1 MAEDHL
7 FTFSKDQDK
16 TVIRPSPGGRRGRL
30 TQHIRQTSLQEDEPF
45 RMGGGFKAAIE
56 TDTNPLL
63 SLSFTLLSLVPKLR
77 VQAFHH
83 TINDLQER
91 LVDQIKAF
99 ETGAAQRNISTEVVR
114 KASYFICSLIDET
127 ILNTPWGEQSNWG
140 NHGLLIMFHR
150 QAQGGEIFFQLLASM
165 MKQPEKHLH
174 LLELAYFC
182 LSLGFQGKYRMRS
195 DGLRRIDQWRR
206 DLYGCVQRSR
216 IEPEQGLSINWEGI
230 RELRRTMMRYIPFWV
245 LAVVAGLLLML
256 IYLGISYTIN
266 HASDRAYKQLI
277 AIAQKKSTARA
288 ADIPV
293 ATEAPP
299 AAIDINHYKALLAE
313 EIAQNMVAVV
323 SGPTVRISNAFSS
336 GSDQLKKRYLPI
348 LSKLAE
354 DLRDEPRRL
363 DVVGHTDD
371 RPIFSARFP
380 SNWHLSKAR
389 AERVAMILISFNWL
403 ESHVYFAGHADNEPI
418 VSNDTPNN
426 RAINRRIDIHIR

>member
-7 FTFSKDQDK
+7 FTFSRDQDK
-16 TVIRPSPGGRRGRL
+16 TVVRPSPGGRRGLL
-30 TQHIRQTSLQEDEPF
+30 TQHIRQTRLQEDEPF
-45 RMGGGFKAAIE
+45 RMGGAFKAAID

-63 SLSFTLLSLVPKLR
+63 AHSFTLLSLVPKLR

-99 ETGAAQRNISTEVVR
+99 ETGAAQQNIPTEVVR

-127 ILNTPWGEQSNWG
+127 ILNTPWGEQSHWG

-150 QAQGGEIFFQLLASM
+150 QAQGGEVFFQLLASM
-165 MKQPEKHLH
+165 IKQPEKHLH

-195 DGLRRIDQWRR
+195 DGLRRIDQWRQ
-206 DLYGCVQRSR
+206 DLYGCIQRSR
-216 IEPEQGLSINWEGI
+216 NEPEPGLSVNWEGI

-277 AIAQKKSTARA
+277 TIAQKKSTAPA
-288 ADIPV
+288 AAIPV
-293 ATEAPP
+293 ATEPPP
-299 AAIDINHYKALLAE
+299 AAIDINHYKSLLAE

-336 GSDQLKKRYLPI
+336 GSDQLKKKYLPI

-418 VSNDTPNN
+418 VSNDTPKN